1 MARHLLGESR
11 AIIMMSERRELKPPA
26 GSGASIIDGQLF
38 RFLVDIE
45 VRKAQR
51 LRYCVSLVCIAAN
64 LPPRPFAP
72 PFAEIIARHIRAT
85 DAVAPWAS
93 ASLALLLVD
102 AEVTSL
108 SSIVRRLTRNLPIEW
123 SAGGSGYPRTAT
135 GTENLLRQATD
146 MMLKAQTDGGARLY
160 LAT

>member
-1 MARHLLGESR
+1 MIAHFSGN
-11 AIIMMSERRELKPPA
+11 
-26 GSGASIIDGQLF
+26 GASVIDRQLL
-38 RFLVDIE
+38 RFLIDLE

-64 LPPRPFAP
+64 LPPPPSAP
-72 PFAEIIARHIRAT
+72 AFAEIIARHIRAT

-108 SSIVRRLTRNLPIEW
+108 PSIVRRLMRDLPIVW
-123 SAGGSGYPRTAT
+123 SAGGSGYPRTAS
-135 GTENLLRQATD
+135 GAEDLLRQATD
-146 MMLKAQTDGGARLY
+146 LMLEAQKDGEAGLY

>member
-1 MARHLLGESR
+1 
-11 AIIMMSERRELKPPA
+11 MSERRELKPAA
-26 GSGASIIDGQLF
+26 GSGASIVDGQLF

-45 VRKAQR
+45 IRKAQR

-64 LPPRPFAP
+64 LPGPPSAP
-72 PFAEIIARHIRAT
+72 AFAEIIAHHIRAT
-85 DAVAPWAS
+85 DAVASWAS

-108 SSIVRRLTRNLPIEW
+108 PSIVRRLTKDLPIVW

-135 GTENLLRQATD
+135 GAEDLLRQATD
-146 MMLKAQTDGGARLY
+146 LMLEAQKDGEVGLY

>member
-1 MARHLLGESR
+1 
-11 AIIMMSERRELKPPA
+11 MSERRELKPPN
-26 GSGASIIDGQLF
+26 GSGASIIDGELF
-38 RFLVDIE
+38 RFLIDLE

-51 LRYCVSLVCIAAN
+51 LRYCVSLVCLAAN
-64 LPPRPFAP
+64 LRPHPSEP

-85 DAVAPWAS
+85 DAVARWAS

-108 SSIVRRLTRNLPIEW
+108 PSIVHRLTKDLPTEW

-135 GTENLLRQATD
+135 GAGDLLRQATD
-146 MMLKAQTDGGARLY
+146 MMLQAQQDGGARIY
-160 LAT
+160 LAR

>member
-1 MARHLLGESR
+1 
-11 AIIMMSERRELKPPA
+11 MSERRELKPPE
-26 GSGASIIDGQLF
+26 GSGASIIDGELF

-51 LRYCVSLVCIAAN
+51 LRYCVSLVCLAAN
-64 LPPRPFAP
+64 LRPHPSEP
-72 PFAEIIARHIRAT
+72 PFAEIVARHIRAT
-85 DAVAPWAS
+85 DAVAPWVSS
-93 ASLALLLVD
+93 ALALLLVD

-108 SSIVRRLTRNLPIEW
+108 PSIVRRLTKDLPTEW

-135 GTENLLRQATD
+135 GAEDLLRQATD
-146 MMLKAQTDGGARLY
+146 MMHEAQKDGETRLY